1 MLVADVML
9 VAERIDRPPLALFGE
24 EVEGR
29 GGVGGEPTLDDA
41 IVGAWEGLA
50 AQVAVGCPL
59 CEEGTL
65 RLLGATAA
73 SPAGGRCD
81 RCHATLV

>member
-1 MLVADVML
+1 MGLLM
-9 VAERIDRPPLALFGE
+9 AERIDRPPLALFGE
-24 EVEGR
+24 EAEDR

-41 IVGAWEGLA
+41 IVGVWEGLA

-59 CEEGTL
+59 CTEGTL
-65 RLLGATAA
+65 RPLAA
-73 SPAGGRCD
+73 SAAAPGGGRCD